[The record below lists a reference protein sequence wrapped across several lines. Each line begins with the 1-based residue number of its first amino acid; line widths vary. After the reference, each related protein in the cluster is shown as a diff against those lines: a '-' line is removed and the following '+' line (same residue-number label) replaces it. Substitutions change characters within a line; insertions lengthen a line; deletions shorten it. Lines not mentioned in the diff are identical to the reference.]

1 MSLFSRRSTM
11 IVAGCALTLPLAAG
25 TANAA
30 FDIGGD
36 NAAPVDGASVSAE
49 SLLSSSGGS
58 GSVDNTLG
66 DGAMQA
72 GSNGARVEACAAADR
87 PCASVRGSV
96 IPDLT
101 GGALSGAG
109 KLAADAAGVVSK
121 NGVDVQ
127 GSLRGA
133 GERVGGSAGISTDRG
148 SLTADTPVG
157 NGSADLE
164 TESVDIVV
172 D

>member
-11 IVAGCALTLPLAAG
+11 VVAGCALVLPLAAG
-25 TANAA
+25 TVNAA

-36 NAAPVDGASVSAE
+36 DAVPVDDASASTEGSHA
-49 SLLSSSGGS
+49 SSGGS
-58 GSVDNTLG
+58 GSVDSTLG

-72 GSNGARVEACAAADR
+72 GRNGARVESCAASG
-87 PCASVRGSV
+87 PCASDRGSG

-101 GGALSGAG
+101 RGELREAG
-109 KLAADAAGVVSK
+109 LLAADADGLVSK
-121 NGVDVQ
+121 HGVDVQ

-133 GERVGGSAGISTDRG
+133 GERVGGSARLSTDGG
-148 SLTADTPVG
+148 SLGAGTPVG
-157 NGSADLE
+157 NGSADYE
-164 TESVDIVV
+164 TESVDVVV